1 MIKVLVVDDD
11 DLVRPTVSAMLREI
25 DLEVSETSSGKN
37 ALALL
42 SLNTFDLIVTDLFMP
57 DFDGIEL
64 ILRIRDLTSDT
75 PIVLMTGG
83 GRLFPPGS
91 DGLDNLTTSAE
102 YLGASYIIY
111 KPFRK
116 RELSELVMKALS

>member
-1 MIKVLVVDDD
+1 MMKVLVVDDD
-11 DLVRPTVSAMLREI
+11 DLVRPTVSAMLRAI
-25 DLEVSETSSGKN
+25 HLEVSDTSSGKN
-37 ALALL
+37 ALALV
-42 SLNTFDLIVTDLFMP
+42 SSNRFDLIVTDLFMP

-64 ILRIRDLTSDT
+64 ILRIRELTPDT

-83 GRLFPPGS
+83 GKLFPPGS
-91 DGLDNLTTSAE
+91 DGLDNLTTCAE
-102 YLGASYIIY
+102 YFGASYIIY